1 MNKELSTQM
10 YIIAFAAAA
19 VALGVLATYMW
30 PVASNTPSLWLLGL
44 LVLLV
49 ALAGRMSILLSR
61 QAEASLFTV
70 PLFVAVLLAHPAE
83 AALVGAIGTLA
94 FQLMLR
100 RPARAVAFN
109 TGMAGLAGGLGGI
122 VFFSLRPEIGGLA
135 LTQEHMIAA
144 AMAGLV
150 MHIHNILPV
159 VGMITIRKGRGFWLF
174 WAESYMIEAV
184 VEGMLLSLGLIAA
197 LLVIQ
202 QTWAL
207 ALMAVPAFAAYHVL
221 KHTVEYAAKKGMAA
235 EELEQRLRHELES
248 WQIPSKQNSEGT
260 PLVVES
266 TAPQPRASIRSMLR

>member
-1 MNKELSTQM
+1 M
-10 YIIAFAAAA
+10 YIIAFATAA
-19 VALGVLATYMW
+19 VAMGALATYIW

-44 LVLLV
+44 LTLLI
-49 ALAGRMSILLSR
+49 ALAGRLSILISR

-70 PLFVAVLLAHPAE
+70 PLYVAVLLAHPAE
-83 AALVGAIGTLA
+83 AALVGAIGTFA
-94 FQLMLR
+94 FQLMLK

-109 TGMAGLAGGLGGI
+109 TGMAALAGGLGGI
-122 VFFSLRPEIGGLA
+122 IFFSLKPEIGVLA

-197 LLVIQ
+197 LLVTQ

-221 KHTVEYAAKKGMAA
+221 KHTVEYAAKKGMVA
-235 EELEQRLRHELES
+235 EELERRLRDELES
-248 WQIPSKQNSEGT
+248 WQALTEQNSDGA
-260 PLVVES
+260 PLAVES
-266 TAPQPRASIRSMLR
+266 TATPTRASIRSMLR